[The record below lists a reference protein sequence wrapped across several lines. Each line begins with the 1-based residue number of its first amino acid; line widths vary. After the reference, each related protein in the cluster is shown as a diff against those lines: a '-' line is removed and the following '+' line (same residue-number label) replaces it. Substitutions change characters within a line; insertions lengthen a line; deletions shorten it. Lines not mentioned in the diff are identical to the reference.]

1 MKQTVTFKSQQQLIF
16 ASLSLPCRGAPC
28 IIVSHGMESSKDGSK
43 WPVLARYLYEAGF
56 ACLRFSHRGCGE
68 GAEKSQGE
76 FADTTLS
83 SRIQD
88 YRAAIDYIETAGV
101 DTHRLGAVGSSF
113 GGMVALAAGDIRL
126 KALAILST
134 PCRFQMPSEEFLKA
148 YRNDD
153 LFDLPSGNKIKAGFW
168 RDIQEYDM
176 CRAAASLNRPLLIV
190 HGSADEL
197 VPVDNAREIY
207 ECARKLRRLE
217 IVAGASHRFDNPD
230 HLERFISLSLDWF
243 KQYL

>member
-16 ASLSLPCRGAPC
+16 ASLSLPRRGAPC
-28 IIVSHGMESSKDGSK
+28 IIVSHGLESSKDGSK
-43 WPVLARYLYEAGF
+43 WPVLARHLHEAGF

-101 DTHRLGAVGSSF
+101 DTRRLGVVGSSF
-113 GGMVALAAGDIRL
+113 GGMVALATGDIRL

-134 PCRFQMPSEEFLKA
+134 PCRFQMPSEEILKA
-148 YRNDD
+148 YRDDD
-153 LFDLPSGNKIKAGFW
+153 LFDLPSGNKLKAGFW
-168 RDIQEYDM
+168 RDIQQYDL
-176 CRAAASLNRPLLIV
+176 CRSAASLDRPLLIV

-197 VPVDNAREIY
+197 VPVNNAREIY
-207 ECARKLRRLE
+207 ECAQKPKRLE
-217 IVAGASHRFDNPD
+217 IVEGASHRFDNHE

-243 KQYL
+243 RQYL